1 MQRMEQSIKTYSL
14 AQLEQ
19 LMLDMGQPKFRA
31 MQIAQWLYGRHAS
44 SYDEMTDLSK
54 SLREQLAVSHPF
66 STLTMIDRQ
75 ISRDKTR
82 KYVFECEDGQRV
94 ETVAMPSVPSQK
106 DGKNRLTVCFSTQV
120 GCAMGCAFCAT
131 GHEGFTRNLSIGEI
145 MDQIILAQA
154 DMGQRVSNV
163 VAMGQGEPFLNYE
176 NVIDA
181 LHIINHPKLLKIGA
195 RRVTVSTCG
204 IIPGIER
211 FAQEPEQFTL
221 AISLHATQQ
230 EVRDALMP
238 KVAKQT
244 LPQLKKALQHYIQAT
259 DRRVTLEYLLI
270 KDQNDDQEDLEA
282 LIDFCHGL
290 LVHVNLLPL
299 NAIPSSQFQPSPL
312 KTLNTWKNELERKK
326 IETTV
331 RNSRGSDIAGACGQL
346 KNAISKAM

>member
-1 MQRMEQSIKTYSL
+1 ME
-14 AQLEQ
+14 
-19 LMLDMGQPKFRA
+19 
-31 MQIAQWLYGRHAS
+31 
-44 SYDEMTDLSK
+44 
-54 SLREQLAVSHPF
+54 
-66 STLTMIDRQ
+66 
-75 ISRDKTR
+75 
-82 KYVFECEDGQRV
+82 
-94 ETVAMPSVPSQK
+94 
-106 DGKNRLTVCFSTQV
+106 
-120 GCAMGCAFCAT
+120 CAFCAT

-145 MDQIILAQA
+145 VDQIILAQA

-181 LHIINHPKLLKIGA
+181 LRIINHPKLLKIGA
-195 RRVTVSTCG
+195 RRITVSTCG

-221 AISLHATQQ
+221 AISLHAAQQ
-230 EVRDALMP
+230 GVRDALMP

-244 LPQLKKALQHYIQAT
+244 LPQLKEALRRYIQAT

-270 KDQNDDQEDLEA
+270 KDLNDDQEDLEA
-282 LIDFCHGL
+282 LIDFCSGL

-299 NAIPSSQFQPSPL
+299 NAISSSQFHPSPL
-312 KTLNTWKNELERKK
+312 KTLNIWKNKLEQKK

-346 KNAISKAM
+346 KNAISQTM